1 MEKPDTT
8 IDIKEGDASINGE
21 PRPEAMRFQTFHSKR
36 KLRSAFRN
44 ITSWCDQFSLPKTT
58 GDIAKQLYRRTEEEK
73 LLRGKPLNAVT
84 AACIFIA
91 CRQAHMPRAF
101 REICDLTHVS
111 KKVLVQCYKALEQA
125 FNLTP
130 WSGVDQAGAADVAG
144 PEDLLVRY
152 CNHLDLPPHVRETCK
167 DIMAAA
173 REHGVAGGRSPLS
186 VASGAIYFGCLLLGV
201 PKTVKDI
208 SKGVGVNEG
217 TIRAIY
223 RLYYADR
230 EKLVKDEWIK
240 EGKVDMDRLPVE
252 RVKTREYP
260 SLCLAI
266 PALYPP
272 LV

>member
-1 MEKPDTT
+1 
-8 IDIKEGDASINGE
+8 
-21 PRPEAMRFQTFHSKR
+21 
-36 KLRSAFRN
+36 
-44 ITSWCDQFSLPKTT
+44 
-58 GDIAKQLYRRTEEEK
+58 
-73 LLRGKPLNAVT
+73 
-84 AACIFIA
+84 
-91 CRQAHMPRAF
+91 
-101 REICDLTHVS
+101 
-111 KKVLVQCYKALEQA
+111 
-125 FNLTP
+125 
-130 WSGVDQAGAADVAG
+130 
-144 PEDLLVRY
+144 
-152 CNHLDLPPHVRETCK
+152 
-167 DIMAAA
+167 MAAA

-266 PALYPP
+266 PPSASRSPP
-272 LV
+272 STLPSCRSAIRAHHEDRIFISI